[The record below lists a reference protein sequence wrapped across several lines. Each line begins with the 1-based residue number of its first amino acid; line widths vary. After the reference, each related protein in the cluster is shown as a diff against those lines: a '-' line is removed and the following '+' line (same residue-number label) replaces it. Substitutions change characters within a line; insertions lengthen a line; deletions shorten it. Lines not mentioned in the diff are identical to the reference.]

1 MKKYKSKYDFYR
13 GPSRRRNILYAVFVV
28 VLFFG
33 SLEGVL
39 RVFEFGFYVNFSAD
53 LLGMP
58 LLDMTRF
65 RRITNRT
72 VDFDPYLF
80 WKFKPDQVLDAKG
93 VYRKPV
99 SINSKGFRGPEF
111 SEPKPGGTFRIICI
125 GDSSTFG
132 WSVGEDET
140 YAYYLERLLNQKYP
154 WGWFDVLN
162 LGVTGYS
169 SRQGRELFSRQAV
182 HLEPDLV
189 IFAFGPNDRL
199 PALKS
204 DAAHLRESTWAVGR
218 VQVFLNRI
226 QVYKLIKSGVIYI
239 ENRVQGLSL
248 DPATFISG
256 LVRKVNQEEFA
267 ENSAEVKRLCDRI
280 GAGLILVN
288 VDYPSEPMDP
298 ATRLVKNEALKAGVP
313 CPAEWR
319 FWDSSAL
326 IQEIANELDVPALDL
341 RRLFSDYLELLQD
354 GDGDQ
359 DRAGAKRKQVGALVE
374 KEPWRYLMVDNGH
387 PDAWGHELIAT
398 ALLEKVEAD
407 SGFAAYLDERSGE

>member
-1 MKKYKSKYDFYR
+1 MKEYKSKYNFYN
-13 GPSRRRNILYAVFVV
+13 GPSRRRKILYAAVV
-28 VLFFG
+28 VIMFFG
-33 SLEGVL
+33 SIEGLL
-39 RVFEFGFYVNFSAD
+39 RVIDFGFYVNFSAD
-53 LLGMP
+53 LIGMP

-80 WKFKPDQVLDAKG
+80 WRFKPDQLLDAEG

-99 SINSKGFRGPEF
+99 IINSQGFRGPEF
-111 SEPKPGGTFRIICI
+111 REHKPEGTFRIICL

-140 YAYYLERLLNQKYP
+140 YAYYLERLLNQRYP

-169 SRQGRELFSRQAV
+169 SRQGRELLSRKAI
-182 HLEPDLV
+182 HLEPDIV

-204 DAAHLRESTWAVGR
+204 DADHLRESTWAVGR
-218 VQVFLNRI
+218 VQMLFNRV
-226 QVYKLIKSGVIYI
+226 QLYKLIKSGVIYI
-239 ENRVQGLSL
+239 QNRVQGLSL
-248 DPATFISG
+248 DPATFIPR
-256 LVRKVNQEEFA
+256 LVRKVNQDEFA
-267 ENSAEVKRLCDRI
+267 ENSIEVKRLCDRI

-298 ATRLVKNEALKAGVP
+298 ATRLVKDEALKAGVP
-313 CPAEWR
+313 CPADWK

-326 IQEIANELDVPALDL
+326 IQGIADELHVSALDL
-341 RRLFSDYLELLQD
+341 RMLFSGYLELLQNGK
-354 GDGDQ
+354 GDE
-359 DRAGAKRKQVGALVE
+359 DRARAKQRQIGALLKE
-374 KEPWRYLMVDNGH
+374 EPWRYLMVDNGH
-387 PDAWGHELIAT
+387 PDAWGHELIAM
-398 ALLEKVEAD
+398 ALLEKIEAD
-407 SGFAAYLDERSGE
+407 PRFMAYLDERGGE